1 MLQQYTKEFKTN
13 LRLAWPVMLGMVGHT
28 LVQFVDNI
36 MVGQLGTT
44 ELAGISLGNSFVF
57 IAMSIGIG
65 FSTAIT
71 PLIAQADAQQNKQA
85 LQKVLH
91 EGLRLCVILGVVLFL
106 GVYIAKPLLFQMA
119 QEPDVVSLAFPYLN
133 WVAVSLLPLVI
144 FQAFKQ
150 FSDGMSLTRY
160 SMYATLL
167 ANVVNVIINYFFIFG
182 IWIFPKWGVTGA
194 AVGTLASRLTMLVF
208 IVILLC
214 RDPRT
219 SEVIRQLVPKRLYKK
234 ELSQLLQLG
243 LPSSLQMF
251 FEVSFFTFAIWVCG
265 FLSKDAQ
272 AANQIALNLSS
283 MTFMV
288 AMGLSVAATIR
299 VGNQKGFKAFVE
311 LKRIALSVFLL
322 TLVLDVVFAG
332 FFVAFSEWLPW
343 LYLDSANGLDTF
355 AVAELAGSLLLIA
368 AFFQIF
374 DGAQVVA
381 LGCLRGLQDVRIP
394 TWITFLAYG
403 LIGMPI
409 MLYLSIEANMGAIGV
424 WIGLCLGLVLSS
436 FLLYI
441 RFLYLTNKLMR
452 IYGSYYSKIFNC

>member
-44 ELAGISLGNSFVF
+44 ELAAISLGNSFVF

-71 PLIAQADAQQNKQA
+71 PLIAEADAEQNQHA

-91 EGLRLCVILGVVLFL
+91 EGLRLCIILGVVLFL
-106 GVYIAKPLLFQMA
+106 GVYIAKPLLFKMGQKP
-119 QEPDVVSLAFPYLN
+119 EVVALAFPYLN
-133 WVAVSLLPLVI
+133 WVAVSLLPLVV

-150 FSDGMSLTRY
+150 FADGMSLTRY
-160 SMYATLL
+160 SMYATVL
-167 ANVVNVIINYFFIFG
+167 ANVVNVVINYFLIFG

-194 AVGTLASRLTMLVF
+194 AVGTLASRVTMLIFV
-208 IVILLC
+208 VILLY

-219 SEVIRQLVPKRLYKK
+219 AAIIRQLVPKRLYKK
-234 ELSQLLQLG
+234 ELNQLLQLG

-299 VGNQKGFKAFVE
+299 VGNQKGFKAFGE

-322 TLVLDVVFAG
+322 TLLLDVVFAG
-332 FFVAFSEWLPW
+332 VFVACNEWLPW
-343 LYLDSANGLDTF
+343 LYLDSATGLDTF
-355 AVAELAGSLLLIA
+355 AVAELAGSLLFIA

-381 LGCLRGLQDVRIP
+381 LGSLRGLQDVRIP
-394 TWITFLAYG
+394 TWITFLAYV
-403 LIGMPI
+403 LIGVPV
-409 MLYLSIEANMGAIGV
+409 MLYLSVEAAMGARGV
-424 WIGLCLGLVLSS
+424 WIGLCLGLVVSS
-436 FLLYI
+436 LLLYL
-441 RFLYLTNKLMR
+441 RFRYLSNKLIR
-452 IYGSYYSKIFNC
+452 TNG

>member
-44 ELAGISLGNSFVF
+44 ELAAISLGNSFVF

-71 PLIAQADAQQNKQA
+71 PLIAEADAEQNQHA

-91 EGLRLCVILGVVLFL
+91 EGLRLCIIFGVVLFL
-106 GVYIAKPLLFQMA
+106 GVYIAKPLLFQMG
-119 QEPDVVSLAFPYLN
+119 QEPEVVALAFPYLN

-160 SMYATLL
+160 SMYATVL
-167 ANVVNVIINYFFIFG
+167 ANVVNVVINYFLIFG
-182 IWIFPKWGVTGA
+182 MWIFPKWGVTGA
-194 AVGTLASRLTMLVF
+194 AVGTLASRVTMLIFV
-208 IVILLC
+208 VILLY

-219 SEVIRQLVPKRLYKK
+219 AAIMRQLVPKQLYKK
-234 ELSQLLQLG
+234 ELNQLLELG
-243 LPSSLQMF
+243 LPSSFQMF

-299 VGNQKGFKAFVE
+299 VGNQKGFKAFGE

-322 TLVLDVVFAG
+322 TLLLDVVFAG
-332 FFVAFSEWLPW
+332 FFVACNEWLPW
-343 LYLDSANGLDTF
+343 LYLDSATGLDTF
-355 AVAELAGSLLLIA
+355 AVAELAGSLLFIA

-381 LGCLRGLQDVRIP
+381 LGSLRGLQDVRIP

-403 LIGMPI
+403 LIGVPV
-409 MLYLSIEANMGAIGV
+409 MLYLSIEADMGARGV
-424 WIGLCLGLVLSS
+424 WIGLCLGLVVSS
-436 FLLYI
+436 LLLYL
-441 RFLYLTNKLMR
+441 RFRYLSNKLIR
-452 IYGSYYSKIFNC
+452 TNG

>member
-44 ELAGISLGNSFVF
+44 ELAAISLGNSFVF

-71 PLIAQADAQQNKQA
+71 PLIAEADAEQNAHA

-91 EGLRLCVILGVVLFL
+91 EGLRLCIILGVVLFL
-106 GVYIAKPLLFQMA
+106 GVYIAKPLLFQMG
-119 QEPDVVSLAFPYLN
+119 QEPEVVALAIPYLN

-160 SMYATLL
+160 SMYATVL
-167 ANVVNVIINYFFIFG
+167 ANVVNVIINYVLIFG

-194 AVGTLASRLTMLVF
+194 AVGTLASRVTMLVF
-208 IVILLC
+208 VVILLY

-219 SEVIRQLVPKRLYKK
+219 AAILRQLVPKRMYKK
-234 ELSQLLQLG
+234 ELNQLLQLG

-299 VGNQKGFKAFVE
+299 VGNQKGFRAFGE

-322 TLVLDVVFAG
+322 TLLLDVVFAG
-332 FFVAFSEWLPW
+332 FFVAFNEWLPW
-343 LYLDSANGLDTF
+343 LYLDSTTGLDTF
-355 AVAELAGSLLLIA
+355 AVAELAGSLLFIA

-381 LGCLRGLQDVRIP
+381 LGSLRGLQDVRIP

-403 LIGMPI
+403 LIGVPI
-409 MLYLSIEANMGAIGV
+409 MLYLSIEENMGARGV
-424 WIGLCLGLVLSS
+424 WIGLCLGLVVSS
-436 FLLYI
+436 LLLYL
-441 RFLYLTNKLMR
+441 RFRYLSNKLIR
-452 IYGSYYSKIFNC
+452 TYG

>member
-44 ELAGISLGNSFVF
+44 ELAAISLGNSFVF

-71 PLIAQADAQQNKQA
+71 PLIAEADA

-91 EGLRLCVILGVVLFL
+91 EGLRLCIILGVVLFL
-106 GVYIAKPLLFQMA
+106 GVYIAKPLLFQMG
-119 QEPDVVSLAFPYLN
+119 QEPEVVALAIPYLN

-160 SMYATLL
+160 SMYATVL
-167 ANVVNVIINYFFIFG
+167 ANVVNVIINYVLIFG

-194 AVGTLASRLTMLVF
+194 AVGTLASRVTMLVF
-208 IVILLC
+208 VVILLYH
-214 RDPRT
+214 DLRT
-219 SEVIRQLVPKRLYKK
+219 AAILRRLVPKRLYKK
-234 ELSQLLQLG
+234 ELNQLLQLG

-299 VGNQKGFKAFVE
+299 VGNQKGFRAFGE

-322 TLVLDVVFAG
+322 TLLLDVVFAG
-332 FFVAFSEWLPW
+332 FFVAFNEWLPW
-343 LYLDSANGLDTF
+343 LYLDSTTGLDTF
-355 AVAELAGSLLLIA
+355 AVAELAGSLLYIA

-381 LGCLRGLQDVRIP
+381 LGSLRGLQDVRIP

-403 LIGMPI
+403 LIGVPI
-409 MLYLSIEANMGAIGV
+409 MLYLSIEENMGARGV
-424 WIGLCLGLVLSS
+424 WIGLCLGLVVSS
-436 FLLYI
+436 LLLYL
-441 RFLYLTNKLMR
+441 RFRYLSNKL
-452 IYGSYYSKIFNC
+452 ICTYG

>member
-44 ELAGISLGNSFVF
+44 ELAAISLGNSFVF

-71 PLIAQADAQQNKQA
+71 PLIAEADAEQNAHA

-91 EGLRLCVILGVVLFL
+91 EGLRLCIILGVVLFL
-106 GVYIAKPLLFQMA
+106 GVYIAKPLLFQMG
-119 QEPDVVSLAFPYLN
+119 QEPEVVALAFPYLN

-160 SMYATLL
+160 SMYATVL
-167 ANVVNVIINYFFIFG
+167 ANVVNVIINYVLIFG

-194 AVGTLASRLTMLVF
+194 AVGTLASRVTMLVF
-208 IVILLC
+208 VVILLYH
-214 RDPRT
+214 DPRT
-219 SEVIRQLVPKRLYKK
+219 AAILRRLVPKRLYKK
-234 ELSQLLQLG
+234 ELNQLLQLG

-299 VGNQKGFKAFVE
+299 VGNQKGFRAFGE

-322 TLVLDVVFAG
+322 TLLLDVVFAG
-332 FFVAFSEWLPW
+332 FFVAFNEWLPW
-343 LYLDSANGLDTF
+343 LYLDSTTGLDTF
-355 AVAELAGSLLLIA
+355 AVAELAGSLLYIA

-381 LGCLRGLQDVRIP
+381 LGSLRGLQDVRIP

-403 LIGMPI
+403 LIGVPI
-409 MLYLSIEANMGAIGV
+409 MLYLSIEENMGARGV
-424 WIGLCLGLVLSS
+424 WIGLCLGLVVSS
-436 FLLYI
+436 LLLYL
-441 RFLYLTNKLMR
+441 RFRYLSNKLIR
-452 IYGSYYSKIFNC
+452 TYG

>member
-44 ELAGISLGNSFVF
+44 ELAAISLGNSFVF

-71 PLIAQADAQQNKQA
+71 PLIAEADAEQNAHA

-91 EGLRLCVILGVVLFL
+91 EGLRLCIILGVVLFL
-106 GVYIAKPLLFQMA
+106 SVYIAKPLLFQMG
-119 QEPDVVSLAFPYLN
+119 QEPEVVALAFPYLN

-160 SMYATLL
+160 SMYATVL
-167 ANVVNVIINYFFIFG
+167 ANVVNVIINYVLIFG

-194 AVGTLASRLTMLVF
+194 AVGTLASRVTMLVF
-208 IVILLC
+208 VVILLY

-219 SEVIRQLVPKRLYKK
+219 AAILRQLVPKRMYKK
-234 ELSQLLQLG
+234 ELNQLLQLG

-299 VGNQKGFKAFVE
+299 VGNQKGFRAFGE

-322 TLVLDVVFAG
+322 TLLLDVVFAG
-332 FFVAFSEWLPW
+332 FFVAFNEWLPW
-343 LYLDSANGLDTF
+343 LYLDSTTGLDTF
-355 AVAELAGSLLLIA
+355 AVAELAGSLLFIA

-381 LGCLRGLQDVRIP
+381 LGALRGLQDVIIP
-394 TWITFLAYG
+394 TWICFASYG
-403 LIGMPI
+403 LVGFTTMVYLG
-409 MLYLSIEANMGAIGV
+409 LYTPLGAIGV
-424 WIGLCLGLVLSS
+424 WIGLLSGLVASS
-436 FLLYI
+436 LLLYL
-441 RFLYLTNKLMR
+441 RFLFQTKKLIR
-452 IYGSYYSKIFNC
+452 NNGTTT

>member
-44 ELAGISLGNSFVF
+44 ELAAISLGNSFVF

-71 PLIAQADAQQNKQA
+71 PLIAEADAEQNAHA

-91 EGLRLCVILGVVLFL
+91 EGLRLCIILGVVLFL
-106 GVYIAKPLLFQMA
+106 GVYIAKPLLFQMG
-119 QEPDVVSLAFPYLN
+119 QEPEVVALAIPYLN

-160 SMYATLL
+160 SMYATVL
-167 ANVVNVIINYFFIFG
+167 ANVVNVIINYVLIFG

-194 AVGTLASRLTMLVF
+194 AVGTLASRVTMLVF
-208 IVILLC
+208 VVILLYH
-214 RDPRT
+214 DPRT
-219 SEVIRQLVPKRLYKK
+219 AAILRRLVPKRLYKR
-234 ELSQLLQLG
+234 ELNQLLQLG

-299 VGNQKGFKAFVE
+299 VGNQKGFRAFGE

-322 TLVLDVVFAG
+322 TLLLDVVFAG
-332 FFVAFSEWLPW
+332 FFVAFNEWLPW
-343 LYLDSANGLDTF
+343 LYLDSTTGLDTF
-355 AVAELAGSLLLIA
+355 VVAELAGSLLYIA

-381 LGCLRGLQDVRIP
+381 LGSLRGLQDVRIP

-403 LIGMPI
+403 LIGVPL
-409 MLYLSIEANMGAIGV
+409 MLYLSIEENMGARGV
-424 WIGLCLGLVLSS
+424 WIGLCLGLVVSS
-436 FLLYI
+436 LLLYL
-441 RFLYLTNKLMR
+441 RFRYLSNKL
-452 IYGSYYSKIFNC
+452 ICTYG

>member
-44 ELAGISLGNSFVF
+44 ELAAISLGNSFVF

-71 PLIAQADAQQNKQA
+71 PLIAEADAEQNQHA

-91 EGLRLCVILGVVLFL
+91 EGLRLCIILGVVLFL
-106 GVYIAKPLLFQMA
+106 GVYIAKPLLFQMG
-119 QEPDVVSLAFPYLN
+119 QEPEVVALAFPYLN

-160 SMYATLL
+160 SMYATVL
-167 ANVVNVIINYFFIFG
+167 ANVVNVVINYFLIFG
-182 IWIFPKWGVTGA
+182 MWIFPKWGVTGA
-194 AVGTLASRLTMLVF
+194 AVGTLASRVTMLIFV
-208 IVILLC
+208 VILLY

-219 SEVIRQLVPKRLYKK
+219 AAIMRQLVPKQLYKK
-234 ELSQLLQLG
+234 ELNQLLELG
-243 LPSSLQMF
+243 LPSSFQMF

-299 VGNQKGFKAFVE
+299 VGNQKGFKAFGE

-322 TLVLDVVFAG
+322 TLLLDVVFAG
-332 FFVAFSEWLPW
+332 FFVACNEWLPW
-343 LYLDSANGLDTF
+343 LYLDSATGLDTF
-355 AVAELAGSLLLIA
+355 AVAELAGSLLFIA

-381 LGCLRGLQDVRIP
+381 LGSLRGLQDVRIP
-394 TWITFLAYG
+394 TWITFLAYV
-403 LIGMPI
+403 LIGVPV
-409 MLYLSIEANMGAIGV
+409 MLYLSIEADMGARGV
-424 WIGLCLGLVLSS
+424 WIGLCLGLVVSS
-436 FLLYI
+436 LLLYL
-441 RFLYLTNKLMR
+441 RFRYLSNKLIR
-452 IYGSYYSKIFNC
+452 TNG

>member
-1 MLQQYTKEFKTN
+1 MLQLYTKEFKTN

-44 ELAGISLGNSFVF
+44 ELAAISLGNSFVF

-71 PLIAQADAQQNKQA
+71 PLIAEADAEQNAHA

-119 QEPDVVSLAFPYLN
+119 QEPDVVLLAFPYLN

-160 SMYATLL
+160 SMYATVL
-167 ANVVNVIINYFFIFG
+167 ANVVNVIINYVLIFG

-208 IVILLC
+208 IIILLC

-234 ELSQLLQLG
+234 ELNQLLQLG

-299 VGNQKGFKAFVE
+299 VGNQKGFKAFGE
-311 LKRIALSVFLL
+311 LKRIALSVLLL
-322 TLVLDVVFAG
+322 TLLLDVFFAG

-343 LYLDSANGLDTF
+343 LYLDSTTGLDTF
-355 AVAELAGSLLLIA
+355 VVAELAGSLLFIA

-381 LGCLRGLQDVRIP
+381 LGSLRGLQDVLIP

-403 LIGMPI
+403 LIGVPI
-409 MLYLSIEANMGAIGV
+409 MLYLSIEANMGARGV
-424 WIGLCLGLVLSS
+424 WIGLCLGLVVSS
-436 FLLYI
+436 LLLYL
-441 RFLYLTNKLMR
+441 RFRYLSNKLIR
-452 IYGSYYSKIFNC
+452 TYG

>member
-44 ELAGISLGNSFVF
+44 ELAAISLGNSFVF

-71 PLIAQADAQQNKQA
+71 PLIAEADAEQNAHA

-91 EGLRLCVILGVVLFL
+91 EGLRLCIILGVVLFL
-106 GVYIAKPLLFQMA
+106 GVYIAKPLLFQMG
-119 QEPDVVSLAFPYLN
+119 QEPEVVALAIPYLN

-160 SMYATLL
+160 SMYATVL
-167 ANVVNVIINYFFIFG
+167 ANVVNVIINYVLIFG
-182 IWIFPKWGVTGA
+182 IWIFPKLGVTGA
-194 AVGTLASRLTMLVF
+194 AVGTLASRVTMLVF
-208 IVILLC
+208 VVILLY

-219 SEVIRQLVPKRLYKK
+219 AAILRQLVPKRMYKK
-234 ELSQLLQLG
+234 ELNQLLQLG

-299 VGNQKGFKAFVE
+299 VGNQKGFRAFGE

-322 TLVLDVVFAG
+322 TLLLDVVFAG
-332 FFVAFSEWLPW
+332 FFVAFNEWLPW
-343 LYLDSANGLDTF
+343 LYLDSTTGLDTF
-355 AVAELAGSLLLIA
+355 AVAELAGSLLFIA

-381 LGCLRGLQDVRIP
+381 LGSLRGLQDVRIP

-403 LIGMPI
+403 LIGVPI
-409 MLYLSIEANMGAIGV
+409 MLYLSIEANMGARGV
-424 WIGLCLGLVLSS
+424 WIGLCLGLVVSS
-436 FLLYI
+436 LLLYL
-441 RFLYLTNKLMR
+441 RFRYLSNKLIR
-452 IYGSYYSKIFNC
+452 TYG

>member
-44 ELAGISLGNSFVF
+44 ELAAISLGNSFVF

-71 PLIAQADAQQNKQA
+71 PLIAEADAEQNQHA

-91 EGLRLCVILGVVLFL
+91 EGLRLCIILGVVLFL
-106 GVYIAKPLLFQMA
+106 GVYIAKPLLFQMG
-119 QEPDVVSLAFPYLN
+119 QEPEVVALAFPYLN

-160 SMYATLL
+160 SMYATVL
-167 ANVVNVIINYFFIFG
+167 ANVVNVVINYFLIFG
-182 IWIFPKWGVTGA
+182 MWIFPKWGVTGA
-194 AVGTLASRLTMLVF
+194 AVGTLASRVTMLIFV
-208 IVILLC
+208 VILLY

-219 SEVIRQLVPKRLYKK
+219 AAIMRQLVPKQLYKK
-234 ELSQLLQLG
+234 ELNQLLELG
-243 LPSSLQMF
+243 LPSSFQMF

-299 VGNQKGFKAFVE
+299 VENQKGFKAFGE

-322 TLVLDVVFAG
+322 TLLLDVVFAG
-332 FFVAFSEWLPW
+332 FFVACNEWLPW
-343 LYLDSANGLDTF
+343 LYLDSATGLDTF
-355 AVAELAGSLLLIA
+355 AVAELAGSLLFIA

-381 LGCLRGLQDVRIP
+381 LGSLRGLQDVRIP
-394 TWITFLAYG
+394 TWITFLAYV
-403 LIGMPI
+403 LIGVPV
-409 MLYLSIEANMGAIGV
+409 MLYLSIEADMGARGV
-424 WIGLCLGLVLSS
+424 WIGLCLGLVVSS
-436 FLLYI
+436 LLLYL
-441 RFLYLTNKLMR
+441 RFRYLSNKLIR
-452 IYGSYYSKIFNC
+452 ANG

>member
-1 MLQQYTKEFKTN
+1 MLQKYTKEFKTN
-13 LRLAWPVMLGMVGHT
+13 LSLAWPVMLGMVGHT

-44 ELAGISLGNSFVF
+44 ELAAISLGNSFVF

-71 PLIAQADAQQNKQA
+71 PLIAEADAEQNAHA

-119 QEPDVVSLAFPYLN
+119 QEPDVVLLAFPYLN

-160 SMYATLL
+160 SMYATVL
-167 ANVVNVIINYFFIFG
+167 ANLVNVIINYVLIFG

-208 IVILLC
+208 IIILLC

-219 SEVIRQLVPKRLYKK
+219 SEVIRQLVLKQLHKK
-234 ELSQLLQLG
+234 ELNQLLQLG

-299 VGNQKGFKAFVE
+299 VGNQKGFKAFGE

-322 TLVLDVVFAG
+322 TLLLDVVFAG

-343 LYLDSANGLDTF
+343 LYLDSTTGLDTF
-355 AVAELAGSLLLIA
+355 VVAELAGSLLFIA

-381 LGCLRGLQDVRIP
+381 LGSLRGLQDVLIP

-403 LIGMPI
+403 LIGVPI
-409 MLYLSIEANMGAIGV
+409 MLYLSMEANMGARGV
-424 WIGLCLGLVLSS
+424 WIGLCLGLVVSS
-436 FLLYI
+436 LLLYL
-441 RFLYLTNKLMR
+441 RFRYLSNKLIR
-452 IYGSYYSKIFNC
+452 AYG

>member
-1 MLQQYTKEFKTN
+1 
-13 LRLAWPVMLGMVGHT
+13 LA
-28 LVQFVDNI
+28 
-36 MVGQLGTT
+36 
-44 ELAGISLGNSFVF
+44 AISLGNSFVF

-71 PLIAQADAQQNKQA
+71 PLVAEADAKQNAHA

-91 EGLRLCVILGVVLFL
+91 EGLRLCIILGVVLFL
-106 GVYIAKPLLFQMA
+106 GVYIAKPLLFQMG
-119 QEPDVVSLAFPYLN
+119 QEPEVVALAFPYLN

-160 SMYATLL
+160 SMYATIL
-167 ANVVNVIINYFFIFG
+167 ANVVNVVINYFLIFG

-194 AVGTLASRLTMLVF
+194 AVGTLSSRVTMLFFV
-208 IVILLC
+208 VILLY

-219 SEVIRQLVPKRLYKK
+219 AAILRQLVPKRLYKR
-234 ELSQLLQLG
+234 ELNQLLQLG

-288 AMGLSVAATIR
+288 AMGLSVAVTIR
-299 VGNQKGFKAFVE
+299 VGNQKGFKAFGE

-322 TLVLDVVFAG
+322 TLLLDVVFAG
-332 FFVAFSEWLPW
+332 FFVAFNEWLPW
-343 LYLDSANGLDTF
+343 LYLDSTTGLDTF
-355 AVAELAGSLLLIA
+355 AVAELAGSLLFIA

-381 LGCLRGLQDVRIP
+381 LGSLRGLQDVRIP

-403 LIGMPI
+403 LIGVPI
-409 MLYLSIEANMGAIGV
+409 MLYLSIEANMGARGV
-424 WIGLCLGLVLSS
+424 WIGLCLGLVVSS
-436 FLLYI
+436 LLLYL
-441 RFLYLTNKLMR
+441 RFRYLSNKLIR
-452 IYGSYYSKIFNC
+452 THG

>member
-13 LRLAWPVMLGMVGHT
+13 FRLAWPVMLGMVGHT

-44 ELAGISLGNSFVF
+44 ELAAISLGNSFVF

-71 PLIAQADAQQNKQA
+71 PLIAEADAAQNQGA
-85 LQKVLH
+85 LQKVLQ
-91 EGLRLCVILGVVLFL
+91 EGLRLCIILGIVLFL
-106 GVYIAKPLLFQMA
+106 GVYIAKPLLFKMG
-119 QEPDVVSLAFPYLN
+119 QEPSVVALAFPYLN
-133 WVAVSLLPLVI
+133 WVAVSLVPLVI

-160 SMYATLL
+160 SMYATVL
-167 ANVVNVIINYFFIFG
+167 ANVVNVVINYLLIFG
-182 IWIFPKWGVTGA
+182 VWIFPKWGVTGA

-208 IVILLC
+208 IIVLLL

-219 SEVIRQLVPKRLYKK
+219 VAIIRQMIPKRLHRK
-234 ELSQLLQLG
+234 ELDQLLQLG

-299 VGNQKGFKAFVE
+299 VGNQKGLQSFRE

-322 TLVLDVVFAG
+322 TLLLDVVFAG
-332 FFVAFSEWLPW
+332 FFVAFNEWLPW
-343 LYLDSANGLDTF
+343 LYLNDSTGLDTF
-355 AVAELAGSLLLIA
+355 AVAELAASLLFIA

-381 LGCLRGLQDVRIP
+381 LGSLRGLQDVRIP
-394 TWITFLAYG
+394 TWITFLAYVLTG
-403 LIGMPI
+403 VPV
-409 MLYLSIEANMGAIGV
+409 MLYLSIEAGMGARGV
-424 WIGLCLGLVLSS
+424 WIGLCFGLVVSS
-436 FLLYI
+436 LLLYL
-441 RFLYLTNKLMR
+441 RFKYLSNKL
-452 IYGSYYSKIFNC
+452 IDLHE

>member
-44 ELAGISLGNSFVF
+44 ELAAISLGNSFVF

-71 PLIAQADAQQNKQA
+71 PLIAEADAEQNAHA

-106 GVYIAKPLLFQMA
+106 GVYIAKPLLFQMG
-119 QEPDVVSLAFPYLN
+119 QEPEVVALAFPYLN

-160 SMYATLL
+160 SMYATVL
-167 ANVVNVIINYFFIFG
+167 ANVVNVIINYVLIFG

-194 AVGTLASRLTMLVF
+194 AVGTLASRVTMLVF
-208 IVILLC
+208 VVILLYH
-214 RDPRT
+214 DPRT
-219 SEVIRQLVPKRLYKK
+219 AAILRRLVPKRLYKK
-234 ELSQLLQLG
+234 ELNQLLQLG

-299 VGNQKGFKAFVE
+299 VGNQKGFRAFGE

-322 TLVLDVVFAG
+322 TLLLDVVFAG
-332 FFVAFSEWLPW
+332 FFVAFNEWLPW
-343 LYLDSANGLDTF
+343 LYLDSTTGLDTF
-355 AVAELAGSLLLIA
+355 AVAELAGSLLYIA

-381 LGCLRGLQDVRIP
+381 LGSLRGLQDVRIP

-403 LIGMPI
+403 LIGVPI
-409 MLYLSIEANMGAIGV
+409 MLYLSIEENMGARGV
-424 WIGLCLGLVLSS
+424 WIGLCLGLVVSS
-436 FLLYI
+436 LLLYL
-441 RFLYLTNKLMR
+441 RFRYLSNKL
-452 IYGSYYSKIFNC
+452 ICTYG

>member
-1 MLQQYTKEFKTN
+1 MLQEYTKEFKTN

-28 LVQFVDNI
+28 LVQFVDNV

-44 ELAGISLGNSFVF
+44 ELAAISLGNSFVF

-71 PLIAQADAQQNKQA
+71 PLIAEADAGQNQNA

-91 EGLRLCVILGVVLFL
+91 EGLRLCIILGIFLFL
-106 GVYIAKPLLFQMA
+106 GVYITKPLLFHMG
-119 QEPDVVSLAFPYLN
+119 QEPEVVALAFPYLN

-160 SMYATLL
+160 SMYATVL
-167 ANVVNVIINYFFIFG
+167 ANVVNVVINYFLIFG
-182 IWIFPKWGVTGA
+182 IWIFPKWGLTGA
-194 AVGTLASRLTMLVF
+194 AVGTLASRATMLVF
-208 IVILLC
+208 VVILVY

-219 SEVIRQLVPKRLYKK
+219 AVIIRRLTPKRLYKK
-234 ELSQLLQLG
+234 ELNQLLKLG

-299 VGNQKGFKAFVE
+299 VGNQKGFRAFRE

-322 TLVLDVVFAG
+322 TLLLDVVFAG
-332 FFVAFSEWLPW
+332 FFVAFNECLPW
-343 LYLDSANGLDTF
+343 LYLDSTTGLDTF
-355 AVAELAGSLLLIA
+355 AVAELAGSLLFIA

-381 LGCLRGLQDVRIP
+381 LGSLRGLQDVRIP

-403 LIGMPI
+403 LIGVPI
-409 MLYLSIEANMGAIGV
+409 MLYLSIEANMGARGV
-424 WIGLCLGLVLSS
+424 WIGLCLGLVVSS
-436 FLLYI
+436 LLLYL
-441 RFLYLTNKLMR
+441 RFSYLSNKL
-452 IYGSYYSKIFNC
+452 IHTNV

>member
-44 ELAGISLGNSFVF
+44 ELAAISLGNSFVF

-71 PLIAQADAQQNKQA
+71 PLIAEADAEQNQHA

-91 EGLRLCVILGVVLFL
+91 EGLRLCIILGVVLFL
-106 GVYIAKPLLFQMA
+106 GVYIAKPLLFQMG
-119 QEPDVVSLAFPYLN
+119 QEPEVVALAFPYLN

-160 SMYATLL
+160 SMYATVL
-167 ANVVNVIINYFFIFG
+167 ANVVNVVINYFLIFG
-182 IWIFPKWGVTGA
+182 MWIFPKWGVTGA
-194 AVGTLASRLTMLVF
+194 AVGTLASRVTMLIFV
-208 IVILLC
+208 VILLY

-219 SEVIRQLVPKRLYKK
+219 AAIMRQLVPKQLYKK
-234 ELSQLLQLG
+234 ELNQLLELG
-243 LPSSLQMF
+243 LPSSFQMF

-299 VGNQKGFKAFVE
+299 VGNQKGFKAFGE

-322 TLVLDVVFAG
+322 TLLLDVVFAG
-332 FFVAFSEWLPW
+332 FFVACNEWLPW
-343 LYLDSANGLDTF
+343 LYLDSATGLDTF
-355 AVAELAGSLLLIA
+355 AVAELAGSLLFIA

-374 DGAQVVA
+374 DGAQVVG
-381 LGCLRGLQDVRIP
+381 LGSLRGLQDVRIP
-394 TWITFLAYG
+394 TWITFLAYV
-403 LIGMPI
+403 LIGVPV
-409 MLYLSIEANMGAIGV
+409 MLYLSVEAAMGARGV
-424 WIGLCLGLVLSS
+424 WIGLCLGLVVSS
-436 FLLYI
+436 LLLYL
-441 RFLYLTNKLMR
+441 RFRYLSNKLIR
-452 IYGSYYSKIFNC
+452 TNG

>member
-44 ELAGISLGNSFVF
+44 ELAAISLGNSFVF

-71 PLIAQADAQQNKQA
+71 PLIAEADAEQNQHA

-91 EGLRLCVILGVVLFL
+91 EGLRLCIIFGVVLFL
-106 GVYIAKPLLFQMA
+106 GVYIAKPLLFQMG
-119 QEPDVVSLAFPYLN
+119 QEPEVVALAFPYLN

-160 SMYATLL
+160 SMYATVL
-167 ANVVNVIINYFFIFG
+167 ANVVNVVINYFLIFG
-182 IWIFPKWGVTGA
+182 MWIFPKWGVTGA
-194 AVGTLASRLTMLVF
+194 AVGTLASRVTMLIFV
-208 IVILLC
+208 VILLY

-219 SEVIRQLVPKRLYKK
+219 AAIMRQLVPKQLYKK
-234 ELSQLLQLG
+234 ELNQLLELG
-243 LPSSLQMF
+243 LPSSFQMF

-299 VGNQKGFKAFVE
+299 VGNQKGFKAFGE

-322 TLVLDVVFAG
+322 TLLLDVVFAG
-332 FFVAFSEWLPW
+332 FFVACNEWLPW
-343 LYLDSANGLDTF
+343 LYLDSATGLDTF
-355 AVAELAGSLLLIA
+355 AVAELAGSLLFIA

-381 LGCLRGLQDVRIP
+381 LGSLRGLQDVRIP
-394 TWITFLAYG
+394 TWITFLAYV
-403 LIGMPI
+403 LIGVPV
-409 MLYLSIEANMGAIGV
+409 MLYLSIEADMGARGV
-424 WIGLCLGLVLSS
+424 WIGLCLGLVVSS
-436 FLLYI
+436 LLLYL
-441 RFLYLTNKLMR
+441 RFRYLSNKLIR
-452 IYGSYYSKIFNC
+452 TNG

>member
-44 ELAGISLGNSFVF
+44 ELAAISLGNSFVF

-71 PLIAQADAQQNKQA
+71 PLIAEADAEQNQHA

-91 EGLRLCVILGVVLFL
+91 EGLRLCIILGVVLFL
-106 GVYIAKPLLFQMA
+106 GVYIAKPLLFKMGQKP
-119 QEPDVVSLAFPYLN
+119 EVVALAFPYLN
-133 WVAVSLLPLVI
+133 WVAVSLLPLVV

-150 FSDGMSLTRY
+150 FADGMSLTRY
-160 SMYATLL
+160 SMYATVL
-167 ANVVNVIINYFFIFG
+167 ANVVNVVINYFLIFG

-194 AVGTLASRLTMLVF
+194 AVGTLASRVTMLIFV
-208 IVILLC
+208 VILLY

-219 SEVIRQLVPKRLYKK
+219 ATIIRQLVPKRLYKK
-234 ELSQLLQLG
+234 ELNQLLQLG

-299 VGNQKGFKAFVE
+299 VGNQKGFKAFGE

-322 TLVLDVVFAG
+322 TLLLDVVFAG
-332 FFVAFSEWLPW
+332 VFVACNEWLPW
-343 LYLDSANGLDTF
+343 LYLDSATGLDTF
-355 AVAELAGSLLLIA
+355 AVAELAGSLLFIA

-381 LGCLRGLQDVRIP
+381 LGSLRGLQDVRIP
-394 TWITFLAYG
+394 TWITFLAYV
-403 LIGMPI
+403 LIGVPV
-409 MLYLSIEANMGAIGV
+409 MLYLSAEAAMGARGV
-424 WIGLCLGLVLSS
+424 WIGLCLGLVVSS
-436 FLLYI
+436 LLLYL
-441 RFLYLTNKLMR
+441 RFRYLSNKLIR
-452 IYGSYYSKIFNC
+452 TNG

>member
-44 ELAGISLGNSFVF
+44 ELAAISLGNSFVF

-71 PLIAQADAQQNKQA
+71 PLIAEADAEQNQHA

-91 EGLRLCVILGVVLFL
+91 EGLRLCIILGVVLFL
-106 GVYIAKPLLFQMA
+106 GVYIAKPLLFKMGQKP
-119 QEPDVVSLAFPYLN
+119 EVVALAFPYLN
-133 WVAVSLLPLVI
+133 WAAVSLLPLVV

-150 FSDGMSLTRY
+150 FADGMSLTRY
-160 SMYATLL
+160 SMYATVL
-167 ANVVNVIINYFFIFG
+167 ANVVNVVINYFLIFG
-182 IWIFPKWGVTGA
+182 IWLFPKWGVTGA
-194 AVGTLASRLTMLVF
+194 AVGTLASRVTMLIF
-208 IVILLC
+208 FVILLY

-219 SEVIRQLVPKRLYKK
+219 ATIIRQMVPKRLYKK
-234 ELSQLLQLG
+234 ELNQLLQLG

-299 VGNQKGFKAFVE
+299 VGNQKGFKAFGE

-322 TLVLDVVFAG
+322 TLLLDVVFAG
-332 FFVAFSEWLPW
+332 FFVACNEWLPW
-343 LYLDSANGLDTF
+343 LYLDSATGLDTF
-355 AVAELAGSLLLIA
+355 AVAELAGSLLFIA

-381 LGCLRGLQDVRIP
+381 LGSLRGLQDVRIP
-394 TWITFLAYG
+394 TWITFLAYV
-403 LIGMPI
+403 LIGVPV
-409 MLYLSIEANMGAIGV
+409 MLYLSIEAAMGARGV
-424 WIGLCLGLVLSS
+424 WIGLCLGLVVSS
-436 FLLYI
+436 LLLYL
-441 RFLYLTNKLMR
+441 RFRYLSNKLIR
-452 IYGSYYSKIFNC
+452 TNG

>member
-1 MLQQYTKEFKTN
+1 MFQGYTQEFKTN
-13 LRLAWPVMLGMVGHT
+13 IRLAWPVMLGMVGHT

-44 ELAGISLGNSFVF
+44 ELAAISLGNSFVF
-57 IAMSIGIG
+57 IAMAFGIG

-71 PLIAQADAQQNKQA
+71 PLIAASDASDDTTSIQH
-85 LQKVLH
+85 VLR
-91 EGLRLCVILGVVLFL
+91 EGLRLCIILGVVLFMA
-106 GVYIAKPLLFQMA
+106 VYVAKPLLFRMG
-119 QEPDVVSLAFPYLN
+119 QEPSVVELAFPYLN
-133 WVAVSLLPLVI
+133 WVAFSLIPLII

-167 ANVVNVIINYFFIFG
+167 ANVINVIANYFLIFG
-182 IWIFPKWGVTGA
+182 IWVFPKWGVTGA
-194 AVGTLASRLTMLVF
+194 AVGTLLSRVTMLLF
-208 IVILLC
+208 LIYLLYK
-214 RDPRT
+214 DPRT
-219 SEVIRQLVPKRLYKK
+219 SFYIRKLVPFSSHLKERKRLI
-234 ELSQLLQLG
+234 QLG

-299 VGNQKGFKAFVE
+299 VGNQKGLGAFRE
-311 LKRIALSVFLL
+311 LKRIALSIFLL
-322 TLVLDVVFAG
+322 TFLLDILFAA
-332 FFVAFSEWLPW
+332 FFILFNDYLPW
-343 LYLDSANGLDTF
+343 LYLDASTGLDTF
-355 AVAELAGSLLLIA
+355 AVAELAASLLFIS

-381 LGCLRGLQDVRIP
+381 LGSLRGLQDVRIP

-403 LIGMPI
+403 LTGVPV
-409 MLYLSIEANMGAIGV
+409 MLYLSLSMDMGAQGV
-424 WIGLCLGLVLSS
+424 WIGLCFGLVVSS
-436 FLLYI
+436 LLLYL
-441 RFLYLTNKLMR
+441 RFRYLTNKM
-452 IYGSYYSKIFNC
+452 IKIHD

>member
-13 LRLAWPVMLGMVGHT
+13 FRLAWPVMLGMVGHT

-44 ELAGISLGNSFVF
+44 ELAAISLGNSFVF

-71 PLIAQADAQQNKQA
+71 PLIAEADAAQNQGA
-85 LQKVLH
+85 LQKVLQ
-91 EGLRLCVILGVVLFL
+91 EGLRLCIILGIVLFL
-106 GVYIAKPLLFQMA
+106 GVYIAKPLLFKMG
-119 QEPDVVSLAFPYLN
+119 QEPSVVALAFPYLN
-133 WVAVSLLPLVI
+133 WVAVSLVPLVI

-160 SMYATLL
+160 SMYATVL
-167 ANVVNVIINYFFIFG
+167 ANVVNVVINYLLIFG
-182 IWIFPKWGVTGA
+182 VWIFPKWGVIGA

-208 IVILLC
+208 IIVLLL

-219 SEVIRQLVPKRLYKK
+219 VAIIRQMIPKRLHRK
-234 ELSQLLQLG
+234 ELDQLLQLG

-299 VGNQKGFKAFVE
+299 VGNQKGLQSFRE

-322 TLVLDVVFAG
+322 TLLLDIVFAG
-332 FFVAFSEWLPW
+332 FFIAFNEWLPW
-343 LYLDSANGLDTF
+343 LYLDASTGLDTF
-355 AVAELAGSLLLIA
+355 AVAELAASLLFIA

-381 LGCLRGLQDVRIP
+381 LGSLRGLQDVRIP

-403 LIGMPI
+403 LTGVPV
-409 MLYLSIEANMGAIGV
+409 MLYLSIEAGMGARGV
-424 WIGLCLGLVLSS
+424 WIGLCFGLVVSS
-436 FLLYI
+436 LLLYL
-441 RFLYLTNKLMR
+441 RFKYLSNKL
-452 IYGSYYSKIFNC
+452 IHIHE

>member
-44 ELAGISLGNSFVF
+44 ELAAISLGNSFVF

-71 PLIAQADAQQNKQA
+71 PLIAEADAEQNAHA

-91 EGLRLCVILGVVLFL
+91 EGLRLCIILGVVLFL
-106 GVYIAKPLLFQMA
+106 GVYIAKPLLFQMG
-119 QEPDVVSLAFPYLN
+119 QEPEVVALAIPYLN

-160 SMYATLL
+160 SMYATVL
-167 ANVVNVIINYFFIFG
+167 ANVVNVIINYVLIFG

-194 AVGTLASRLTMLVF
+194 AVGTLASRVTMLVF
-208 IVILLC
+208 VVILLYH
-214 RDPRT
+214 DPRT
-219 SEVIRQLVPKRLYKK
+219 AAILRRLVPKRLYKK
-234 ELSQLLQLG
+234 ELNQLLQLG

-299 VGNQKGFKAFVE
+299 VGNQKGFRAFGE

-322 TLVLDVVFAG
+322 TLLLDVVFAG
-332 FFVAFSEWLPW
+332 FFVAFNEWLPW
-343 LYLDSANGLDTF
+343 LYLDSTTGLDTF
-355 AVAELAGSLLLIA
+355 VVAELAGSLLYIA

-381 LGCLRGLQDVRIP
+381 LGSLRGLQDVRIP

-403 LIGMPI
+403 LIGVPL
-409 MLYLSIEANMGAIGV
+409 MLYLSIEENMGARGV
-424 WIGLCLGLVLSS
+424 WIGLCLGLVVSS
-436 FLLYI
+436 LLLYL
-441 RFLYLTNKLMR
+441 RFRYLSNKL
-452 IYGSYYSKIFNC
+452 ICTYG

>member
-44 ELAGISLGNSFVF
+44 ELAAISLGNSFVF

-71 PLIAQADAQQNKQA
+71 PLIAEADAEQNAHA

-91 EGLRLCVILGVVLFL
+91 EGLRLCIILGVVLFL
-106 GVYIAKPLLFQMA
+106 GVYIAKPLLFQMG
-119 QEPDVVSLAFPYLN
+119 QEPEVVALAIPYLN

-160 SMYATLL
+160 SMYATVL
-167 ANVVNVIINYFFIFG
+167 ANVVNVIINYVLIFG

-194 AVGTLASRLTMLVF
+194 AVGTLASRVTMLVF
-208 IVILLC
+208 VVILLY

-219 SEVIRQLVPKRLYKK
+219 AAILRQLVPKRMYKK
-234 ELSQLLQLG
+234 ELNQLLQLG

-299 VGNQKGFKAFVE
+299 VGNQKGFRAFGE

-322 TLVLDVVFAG
+322 TLLLDVVFAG
-332 FFVAFSEWLPW
+332 FFVAFNEWLPW
-343 LYLDSANGLDTF
+343 LYLDSTTGLDTF
-355 AVAELAGSLLLIA
+355 AVAELAASLLFIA

-381 LGCLRGLQDVRIP
+381 LGSLRGLQDVRIP

-403 LIGMPI
+403 LIGVPI
-409 MLYLSIEANMGAIGV
+409 MLYLSIEANMGARGV
-424 WIGLCLGLVLSS
+424 WIGLCLGLVVSS
-436 FLLYI
+436 LLLYL
-441 RFLYLTNKLMR
+441 RFRYLSNKLIR
-452 IYGSYYSKIFNC
+452 TYG

>member
-44 ELAGISLGNSFVF
+44 ELAAISLGNSFVF

-71 PLIAQADAQQNKQA
+71 PLIAEADAEQNAHA

-91 EGLRLCVILGVVLFL
+91 EGLRLCIILGVVLFL
-106 GVYIAKPLLFQMA
+106 SVYIAKPLLFQMG
-119 QEPDVVSLAFPYLN
+119 QEPEVVALAIPYLN

-160 SMYATLL
+160 SMYATVL
-167 ANVVNVIINYFFIFG
+167 ANVVNVIINYVLIFG

-194 AVGTLASRLTMLVF
+194 AVGTLASRVTMLVF
-208 IVILLC
+208 VVILLY

-219 SEVIRQLVPKRLYKK
+219 AAILRQLVPKRMYKK
-234 ELSQLLQLG
+234 ELNQLLQLG

-299 VGNQKGFKAFVE
+299 VGNQKGFRAFGE

-322 TLVLDVVFAG
+322 TLLLDVVFAG
-332 FFVAFSEWLPW
+332 FFVAFNEWLPW
-343 LYLDSANGLDTF
+343 LYLDSTTGLDTF
-355 AVAELAGSLLLIA
+355 AVAELAGSLLFIA

-381 LGCLRGLQDVRIP
+381 LGSLRGLQDVRIP

-403 LIGMPI
+403 LIGVPI
-409 MLYLSIEANMGAIGV
+409 MLYLSIEENMGARGV
-424 WIGLCLGLVLSS
+424 WIGLCLGLVVSS
-436 FLLYI
+436 LLLYL
-441 RFLYLTNKLMR
+441 RFRYLSNKLIR
-452 IYGSYYSKIFNC
+452 TYG

>member
-44 ELAGISLGNSFVF
+44 ELAAISLGNSFVF

-71 PLIAQADAQQNKQA
+71 PLIAEADAEQNQHA
-85 LQKVLH
+85 LQKVLY
-91 EGLRLCVILGVVLFL
+91 EGLRLCIILGVVLFL
-106 GVYIAKPLLFQMA
+106 GVYIAKPLLFKMGQKP
-119 QEPDVVSLAFPYLN
+119 EVVALAFPYLN
-133 WVAVSLLPLVI
+133 WVAVSLLPLVV

-150 FSDGMSLTRY
+150 FADGMSLTRY
-160 SMYATLL
+160 SMYATVL
-167 ANVVNVIINYFFIFG
+167 ANVVNVVINYFLIFG

-194 AVGTLASRLTMLVF
+194 AVGTLASRVTMLIFV
-208 IVILLC
+208 VILLY

-219 SEVIRQLVPKRLYKK
+219 ATIIRQLVPKRLYKK
-234 ELSQLLQLG
+234 ELNQLLQLG

-299 VGNQKGFKAFVE
+299 VGNQKGFKAFGE

-322 TLVLDVVFAG
+322 TLLLDVVFAG
-332 FFVAFSEWLPW
+332 VFVACNEWLPW
-343 LYLDSANGLDTF
+343 LYLDSATGLDTF
-355 AVAELAGSLLLIA
+355 AVAELAGSLLFIA
-368 AFFQIF
+368 AFFKIF

-381 LGCLRGLQDVRIP
+381 LGSLRGLQDVRIP
-394 TWITFLAYG
+394 TWITFLAYV
-403 LIGMPI
+403 LIGVPV
-409 MLYLSIEANMGAIGV
+409 MLYLSVEAAMGARGV
-424 WIGLCLGLVLSS
+424 WIGLCLGLVVSS
-436 FLLYI
+436 LLLYL
-441 RFLYLTNKLMR
+441 RFRYLSNKLIR
-452 IYGSYYSKIFNC
+452 TNG